1 MAGSLLN
8 TNQTMTEH
16 ILQHD
21 RREGLLEDRSDP
33 CETARGARTS
43 ERPGKTLTM
52 LGLFG
57 WLVLTS
63 PLLGAGATLAVQAPT
78 VMLAP
83 GHLVVQTF
91 VEPDSANRAIQV
103 IAESPDSYRSSEV
116 QLEGDIAPRRN
127 TFEFKDLPSGIYQI
141 HATLLGA
148 GGQQRALVVRRLE
161 VIAHAH

>member
-1 MAGSLLN
+1 
-8 TNQTMTEH
+8 MTEH
-16 ILQHD
+16 ILRYRRRHD
-21 RREGLLEDRSDP
+21 VRRDRPDPSDEARETRASERRGKTSRTLGLLV
-33 CETARGARTS
+33 
-43 ERPGKTLTM
+43 
-52 LGLFG
+52 GL
-57 WLVLTS
+57 LVLTP
-63 PLLGAGATLAVQAPT
+63 PLLGAGASLAVQAPT

-83 GHLVVQTF
+83 GHLVVQTV

-103 IAESPDSYRSSEV
+103 VAESPDSYRSSEV
-116 QLEGDIAPRRN
+116 QLEGDAAPRKN